1 MVSLAGDNCMSG
13 LTQTRA
19 ASFGAAADAY
29 ERARPSYP
37 GAAIDWLL
45 PPDARRVLDL
55 GAGTGKL
62 TRQLRTRGL
71 DVVAVEPSEGMRAQL
86 SRGLPGVPVFAGS
99 AEQIPLDDASVDV
112 VVAGQAWHWFDPARA
127 VPEVARVLKPGGWL
141 SLIWNIRDRRDPWM
155 DTFSGLEPE
164 HDNSEADS
172 ENPRIGPP
180 FGPVERFDLPWRQA
194 TTTGALIDLLASRSY
209 VIVLPEAERATLLAD
224 VRRFLATDP
233 STAGKAEISVPYVTR
248 CSRAQRCEG

>member
-1 MVSLAGDNCMSG
+1 MSG

-37 GAAIDWLL
+37 EAAIDWLL
-45 PPDARRVLDL
+45 PRGARRVLDL

-62 TRQLRTRGL
+62 TRQIRARGL
-71 DVVAVEPSEGMRAQL
+71 DVVAVEPSEGMRTRF
-86 SRGLPGVPVFAGS
+86 SRGLPDVPVCAGS
-99 AEQIPLDDASVDV
+99 AETIPLEDASVDAV
-112 VVAGQAWHWFDPARA
+112 VVGQAWHWFDPARA

-141 SLIWNIRDRRDPWM
+141 GLIWNIRDRRDPWM
-155 DTFSGLEPE
+155 DAFSALEPD

-172 ENPRIGPP
+172 ESPRVGPP
-180 FGPVERFDLPWRQA
+180 FGAVERFDLPWRQS
-194 TTTGALIDLLASRSY
+194 TTAAALIDLLVSRSY

-233 STAGKAEISVPYVTR
+233 LTAGKAEISAPYVTR
-248 CSRAQRCEG
+248 CSRAQMGGG

>member
-1 MVSLAGDNCMSG
+1 MSG

-19 ASFGAAADAY
+19 ASFGAAAAAY

-37 GAAIDWLL
+37 EAAIDWLL
-45 PPDARRVLDL
+45 PHGARRILDL

-62 TRQLRTRGL
+62 TRHLQARGL

-86 SRGLPGVPVFAGS
+86 SHGLPDVPVLAGS
-99 AEQIPLDDASVDV
+99 AEQIPLKDASVDAV
-112 VVAGQAWHWFDPARA
+112 VVGQAWHWFDPARA
-127 VPEVARVLKPGGWL
+127 VPEVARVLKPGGAL
-141 SLIWNIRDRRDPWM
+141 GLIWNIRDRRDPWM
-155 DTFSGLEPE
+155 DAFSGLEPE

-180 FGPVERFDLPWRQA
+180 FGPIERFDLPWRQS
-194 TTTGALIDLLASRSY
+194 TTPAALIDLLASRSY
-209 VIVLPEAERATLLAD
+209 VIVLPQAERAALMAK
-224 VRRFLATDP
+224 VRCFLAADP

-248 CSRAQRCEG
+248 CSRAQRSVAD

>member
-1 MVSLAGDNCMSG
+1 MSG

-19 ASFGAAADAY
+19 ASFGAAADVY

-37 GAAIDWLL
+37 EAAIDWLL
-45 PPDARRVLDL
+45 TDGARRILDL

-62 TRQLRTRGL
+62 TRHLKARGL

-99 AEQIPLDDASVDV
+99 AEQIPLEAASVDAV
-112 VVAGQAWHWFDPARA
+112 VVGQAWHWFDPARA
-127 VPEVARVLKPGGWL
+127 VPEVARVLKPGGTL
-141 SLIWNIRDRRDPWM
+141 GLIWNIRDRRDPWM
-155 DTFSGLEPE
+155 DAFSGLEPE

-172 ENPRIGPP
+172 EKPRVGPP
-180 FGPVERFDLPWRQA
+180 FGPVERFDLPWRQS
-194 TTTGALIDLLASRSY
+194 TTPEALIDLLASRSY
-209 VIVLPEAERATLLAD
+209 VIVLPEAERAALLAN

-233 STAGKAEISVPYVTR
+233 STTGKTEISVPYVTR
-248 CSRAQRCEG
+248 CSRAQRFGAD

>member
-1 MVSLAGDNCMSG
+1 MSG

-37 GAAIDWLL
+37 EATIDWLL
-45 PPDARRVLDL
+45 PPGARRVLDL

-62 TRQLRTRGL
+62 TRQLRARGL
-71 DVVAVEPSEGMRAQL
+71 DVVAVEPSQGMRAQL
-86 SRGLPGVPVFAGS
+86 SRGLPAVPVFAGS
-99 AEQIPLDDASVDV
+99 AEQIPLDDASVDA

-141 SLIWNIRDRRDPWM
+141 GLIWNIRDRRDPWM
-155 DTFSGLEPE
+155 DQFSGLEPE

-172 ENPRIGPP
+172 ENPRVGQP

-194 TTTGALIDLLASRSY
+194 TTPEALIDLLASRSY
-209 VIVLPEAERATLLAD
+209 VIVLPEAERAALLAK

-233 STAGKAEISVPYVTR
+233 STAGKAKISVPYVTR
-248 CSRAQRCEG
+248 CSRAQRREG